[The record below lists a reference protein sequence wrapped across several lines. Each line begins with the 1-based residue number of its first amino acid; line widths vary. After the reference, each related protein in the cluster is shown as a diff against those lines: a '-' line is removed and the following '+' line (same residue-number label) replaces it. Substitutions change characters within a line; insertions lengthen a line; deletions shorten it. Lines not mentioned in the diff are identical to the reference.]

1 MENFALSRQISDGLS
16 PPLARNWKYMEVIT
30 LLFRKPWAFIGFVQT
45 QIPFGVQDIFHLN
58 NSDKTKNPN
67 ELKSQT
73 SVVKILFTWKHSF
86 QHIVRFPLLYSDDLI
101 DVIVT
106 PLGDLLD
113 MMFDQSL
120 RFCTKFLQ
128 YLKMIGDM
136 FWDMTWVLTRDLI
149 QVLPTYIYGSNTEAS
164 KTKLEGL
171 SRAGVGFQS
180 EGYPDRKEC
189 ECSCVLGS

>member
-1 MENFALSRQISDGLS
+1 MTWKGWRCWAHWKGFLNTSQSSRKSNFDQNWKLCSLGGQISDGLLS
-16 PPLARNWKYMEVIT
+16 PYYCRPLEIGNIWK
-30 LLFRKPWAFIGFVQT
+30 LLLLWDENFEHSLDSFKHKFLLEYRIF
-45 QIPFGVQDIFHLN
+45 FHLN

-113 MMFDQSL
+113 MMFDKSL

-149 QVLPTYIYGSNTEAS
+149 IYM
-164 KTKLEGL
+164 
-171 SRAGVGFQS
+171 GVI
-180 EGYPDRKEC
+180 
-189 ECSCVLGS
+189 L